1 MYSFKN
7 DYSEGACPQ
16 IMEALIHTNEKQS
29 DGYGL
34 DDYSEAAR
42 DIIRKAI
49 SREDVDVHFFVGGT
63 QANQT
68 IIASILRPYEAVI
81 ACDSGHINVH
91 ETGAIEASGHKVL
104 VAPANNGKLL
114 PEDVESI
121 VKKHNDEH
129 MVKPAMIYI
138 SNATEIGTVYTLKEM
153 MALRS
158 VCDQYDLYFFMDG
171 ARLGSALCASDSD
184 LSLAQIAQIVD
195 VFYIGGTK
203 NGALFGEACVITNN
217 KLKKDFRY
225 HIKQRGG
232 MLAKGR
238 LLGIQFATLLKDDT
252 FYELA
257 KHANACAQKMQ
268 SGLKDMGVSFFVET
282 TTNQIFPILK
292 IETIRELVKKYQF
305 QDWKKMDDT
314 HYAMRFVTS
323 WATPM
328 SVVDEFL
335 LDCKE
340 ILKK

>member
-16 IMEALIHTNEKQS
+16 IMEALNQTNMKQS

-34 DDYSEAAR
+34 DEDCEAAR
-42 DIIRKAI
+42 DIIKRVI

-81 ACDSGHINVH
+81 ACASGHINVH
-91 ETGAIEASGHKVL
+91 ETGAIEATGHKVL
-104 VAPANNGKLL
+104 VAPAHNGKLL
-114 PEDVESI
+114 PEDVEAI
-121 VKKHNDEH
+121 VKQHNDEH

-138 SNATEIGTVYTLKEM
+138 SNATEIGTIYTLKELV
-153 MALRS
+153 ALRS
-158 VCDQYDLYFFMDG
+158 VCNQYDLSFFMDG
-171 ARLGSALCASDSD
+171 ARLGAALTASDND
-184 LSLAQIAQIVD
+184 LSLSQIAQIVD

-203 NGALFGEACVITNN
+203 NGALFGEACVIV
-217 KLKKDFRY
+217 KEQLKKEFRY
-225 HIKQRGG
+225 NIKQRGG

-238 LLGIQFATLLKDDT
+238 LLGLQFYTLLKDDT
-252 FYELA
+252 FFDCA

-268 SGLKDMGVSFFVET
+268 AGLKKLGVSFFVET

-305 QDWKKMDDT
+305 QDWEKMDAT

-335 LDCKE
+335 LDCEK
-340 ILKK
+340 ILK